1 MTFVSRT
8 FRVLCSLA
16 LTALMA
22 TTAAAAQ
29 ARRRSV
35 SPTGQTG
42 PTTRIIG
49 TALDASNS
57 IPVENATVRSGSL
70 TTTTD
75 TKGQFALQLPIGQAS
90 NISIEHAA
98 FVSFN
103 QTITAAAGGT
113 YQFNLTE
120 KPSVTVK
127 LKNDE
132 THVLDIGTAQFSFVF
147 GLSGGA
153 RTDVANFCKDD
164 GTDFFPDK
172 TTFTRIVGPAV
183 PVTAAQCC
191 SFGSVLS
198 AHVEMKNGD
207 KLLVYFKDTC
217 SGNEVDFIGREKS
230 TGHYAYFNFTNIA
243 EIDFP

>member
-1 MTFVSRT
+1 MTFASRT
-8 FRVLCSLA
+8 SSVVCSLA

-22 TTAAAAQ
+22 TTAAGAQ
-29 ARRRSV
+29 GRRRAV
-35 SPTGQTG
+35 SPSGQTG

-49 TALDASNS
+49 TASDASNGV
-57 IPVENATVRSGSL
+57 PVENATVTSGSL
-70 TTTTD
+70 TATTD
-75 TKGQFALQLPIGQAS
+75 TKGQFALLLPIGQQS
-90 NISIEHAA
+90 TISIEHAA
-98 FVSFN
+98 FASFK

-153 RTDVANFCKDD
+153 RTDVANLCKDD
-164 GTDFFPDK
+164 GSDFFPDK
-172 TTFTRIVGPAV
+172 TTFSKILGPAV

-191 SFGSVLS
+191 TFGSVLS
-198 AHVEMKNGD
+198 AHIEMKNGD

-230 TGHYAYFNFTNIA
+230 TGRYAYFNFTNIA